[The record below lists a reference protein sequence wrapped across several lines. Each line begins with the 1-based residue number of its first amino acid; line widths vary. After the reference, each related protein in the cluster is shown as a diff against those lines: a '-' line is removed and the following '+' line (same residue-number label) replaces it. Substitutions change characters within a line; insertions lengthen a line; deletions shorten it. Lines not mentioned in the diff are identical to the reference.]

1 MCKTL
6 IVLILL
12 FDGTLIQKKHALHK
26 SMTVEECSQIGAQY
40 REKFATYNDAD
51 NIWVMN
57 DKSGSWQGFICK

>member
-12 FDGTLIQKKHALHK
+12 FDGTLIQKKHPLYK
-26 SMTVEECSQIGAQY
+26 SMTVEECSRIGDQY

-51 NIWVMN
+51 NVWVMN
-57 DKSGSWQGFICK
+57 DKSGSWQGFICD